1 MTESRSIPN
10 TAQRA
15 RAVALERHR
24 AELEEVRSEADKKLA
39 LLNDMLAS
47 ERDLKEEAARSTMIW
62 KTICSLMAGFVL
74 ILCIKVAQPPEPW
87 NTSTPPSRQKLE
99 VVTYGWHDPKRGWCS
114 YDNGEQITV
123 KQWKP

>member
-1 MTESRSIPN
+1 MTDDRSIPH

-24 AELEEVRSEADKKLA
+24 AELEEVRSEADRKLA

-47 ERDLKEEAARSTMIW
+47 ERRAKARVALRGSVWMAAFFAVT
-62 KTICSLMAGFVL
+62 TFAL
-74 ILCIKVAQPPEPW
+74 ILLLTPNEDW
-87 NTSTPPSRQKLE
+87 RTSTPPSRQKVE

-114 YDNGEQITV
+114 YDTGEPITV

>member
-1 MTESRSIPN
+1 MTESHSIPH

-47 ERDLKEEAARSTMIW
+47 ERRAKESVALRGSVWMAAFFAVT
-62 KTICSLMAGFVL
+62 AFAL
-74 ILCIKVAQPPEPW
+74 ILLLTPNEDW
-87 NTSTPPSRQKLE
+87 RTSTPPSRQKVE